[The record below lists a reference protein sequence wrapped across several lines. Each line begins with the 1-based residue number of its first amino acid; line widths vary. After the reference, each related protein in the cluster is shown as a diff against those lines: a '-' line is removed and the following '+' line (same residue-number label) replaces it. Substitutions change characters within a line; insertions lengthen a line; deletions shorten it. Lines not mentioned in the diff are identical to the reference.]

1 MIFWDRKSQNRFFFY
16 FFVTKTSNFI
26 SNMNEDF
33 YKDSFEVYNISVR
46 QKLVILGFSPKIF
59 LILTSVTSETSWG
72 QTMSFSDLTEVS
84 NFSWKCQLSYEVMF
98 VELEWKL
105 EHPETAISQWVILDP
120 PRILNW
126 PKSPHQLGLSMRL
139 CYCGFITLM

>member
-1 MIFWDRKSQNRFFFY
+1 
-16 FFVTKTSNFI
+16 
-26 SNMNEDF
+26 MNDDF

-105 EHPETAISQWVILDP
+105 EHPKWPTGQENVCHFTHGHAMVTEILD
-120 PRILNW
+120 
-126 PKSPHQLGLSMRL
+126 
-139 CYCGFITLM
+139 FIHKHVY